1 MLAFFY
7 LNRLTCFGIQF
18 LSRSHMSLHTYTHTH
33 SQHTHKESGRRVQCC
48 PPLLLPLKMCFFF
61 SLSPRLPGRGTLPFV
76 SKGTLSLSFPL
87 LFSLPLIHGA
97 QRARER
103 ARRSLSP
110 GQGGPRGGLRYKG
123 AQKQRGREGGRE
135 EITTEKG
142 RCVCVFVF
150 PCFVLFSARCGLG
163 ENDRRMSGWRECGCL
178 V

>member
-18 LSRSHMSLHTYTHTH
+18 LSRSHMSLHTDTHTH
-33 SQHTHKESGRRVQCC
+33 THTLTLTLTTHTQRVRKEGTMLSS
-48 PPLLLPLKMCFFF
+48 PPPSSKDVCFFFF

-110 GQGGPRGGLRYKG
+110 GQGGPRGGLSYKG
-123 AQKQRGREGGRE
+123 VQKQRGREGGR
-135 EITTEKG
+135 
-142 RCVCVFVF
+142 R
-150 PCFVLFSARCGLG
+150 
-163 ENDRRMSGWRECGCL
+163 
-178 V
+178 

>member
-18 LSRSHMSLHTYTHTH
+18 LSWSHMSLHTDTHTH

-48 PPLLLPLKMCFFF
+48 PPLLLPLKMCVFFF

-110 GQGGPRGGLRYKG
+110 GQGGPRGGLGYKG
-123 AQKQRGREGGRE
+123 AQKQRRREGGRE
-135 EITTEKG
+135 EITRQNKG
-142 RCVCVFVF
+142 DASVYLCSHVLCCF
-150 PCFVLFSARCGLG
+150 PLAAV
-163 ENDRRMSGWRECGCL
+163 
-178 V
+178 